1 MSQNARADEE
11 QATLRRA
18 RILGMSYIDTSGPSN
33 KQIFHDVL
41 QLPDL
46 YKYRIIPLEVEK
58 SNILFGVTTTT
69 SQQTMNDIMAHF
81 TDQKVGFALI
91 SDNGFKDYMRLY
103 DPPKEVKY
111 EDINLAS
118 QGSGNLINEVSASLE
133 QVRADDVLAYL
144 VKQAYVLKA
153 SDIHLENRKADVRV
167 RFRVDGVLHSIA
179 NLSRENSSS

>member
-58 SNILFGVTTTT
+58 SNIL
-69 SQQTMNDIMAHF
+69 
-81 TDQKVGFALI
+81 
-91 SDNGFKDYMRLY
+91 
-103 DPPKEVKY
+103 
-111 EDINLAS
+111 LAS
-118 QGSGNLINEVSASLE
+118 RQLLRS
-133 QVRADDVLAYL
+133 
-144 VKQAYVLKA
+144 KQ
-153 SDIHLENRKADVRV
+153 
-167 RFRVDGVLHSIA
+167 
-179 NLSRENSSS
+179 